1 MQAINIT
8 STKMPGTRCF
18 KTIKILVQCL
28 VKKMI
33 LYIRLDKMLKK
44 HSWLKKLKKEKIKIK
59 DLPLKINKLDKCKHK
74 ERKN

>member
-8 STKMPGTRCF
+8 STKMLGTRCF

-33 LYIRLDKMLKK
+33 IFIKLDKMVKK
-44 HSWLKKLKKEKIKIK
+44 QCWLKKPKKEKIKIK
-59 DLPLKINKLDKCKHK
+59 DSPLKIHKLDKCKLK
-74 ERKN
+74 EREN